1 MDRHRRLVTRSGL
14 MRRGFTIA
22 EVLIATLIIS
32 ILAVAIGFT
41 IDGSAR
47 AFAVNSAEAEA
58 VQRARNAVNQLA
70 ERIRRLDPVDT
81 QIEPIT
87 ESIAERFRDGEV
99 VPDSGFVVRR
109 LESSGWVDVIRC
121 WSDLEQ
127 GLLMFWTIED
137 NADRVLARNISAFE
151 ATLFPERSRWQL
163 RRGDDEPGW
172 IRTAAFDISVQTT
185 GPNPVPITFNASST
199 PVRNDW

>member
-1 MDRHRRLVTRSGL
+1 MGHHCRLVISRGAS
-14 MRRGFTIA
+14 RRGFTIA

-47 AFAVNSAEAEA
+47 AFAVNSSEAEA
-58 VQRARNAVNQLA
+58 VQRARNAVNQMV
-70 ERIRRLDPVDT
+70 ERIRRLDPVET

-87 ESIAERFRDGEV
+87 ESIAERFRNGEI

-109 LESSGWVDVIRC
+109 LEPAGWVDVLRC

-127 GLLMFWTIED
+127 GTLMLWTVED
-137 NADRVLARNISAFE
+137 DEDRVLARNISAFE
-151 ATLFPERSRWQL
+151 ATLFPELSQWQT
-163 RRGDDEPGW
+163 RRGDDARGW
-172 IRTAAFDISVQTT
+172 IRTAAFDITVQTS
-185 GPNPVPITFNASST
+185 GPNPVPISFNASAT

>member
-1 MDRHRRLVTRSGL
+1 MDRNRTVVS
-14 MRRGFTIA
+14 RRGFTIA

-41 IDGSAR
+41 IDGSAK
-47 AFAVNSAEAEA
+47 AYAVNSAEAEA

-70 ERIRRLDPVDT
+70 DRVRRLDPVET
-81 QIEPIT
+81 QLEPFNS
-87 ESIAERFRDGEV
+87 SIAERFRNGEV
-99 VPDSGFVVRR
+99 VPDSGFVVRS
-109 LESSGWVDVIRC
+109 LEVGGWVDVLRC

-127 GLLMFWTIED
+127 GVVMLWTAED
-137 NADRVLARNISAFE
+137 DEDRVLARNITAFE
-151 ATLFPERSRWQL
+151 VTLFPERSRWQV

-172 IRTAAFDISVQTT
+172 IRTAAFDITVQTT
-185 GPNPVPITFNASST
+185 GPNPVPISFNASTT

>member
-1 MDRHRRLVTRSGL
+1 MDRNQPVVKRRA
-14 MRRGFTIA
+14 FTIA

-32 ILAVAIGFT
+32 ILSVAIGFT
-41 IDGSAR
+41 IDGSAKS
-47 AFAVNSAEAEA
+47 FAVNAAEAEA

-70 ERIRRLDPVDT
+70 DRVRRLDPVET
-81 QIEPIT
+81 QIEPLDA
-87 ESIAERFRDGEV
+87 SIAERFRNGEV

-109 LESSGWVDVIRC
+109 LESGAWVDVLRC

-127 GLLMFWTIED
+127 GALMLWTSED
-137 NADRVLARNISAFE
+137 DEDRVLARNINAFE
-151 ATLFPERSRWQL
+151 VTLSPVRSRWQT

-172 IRTAAFDISVQTT
+172 IRTASFAITVQTT